1 MKKRENKVKLTI
13 ATGTGSIEKAWI
25 KELIKRAI
33 VHPSA
38 PIER

>member
-1 MKKRENKVKLTI
+1 MKPQANNAKVTM
-13 ATGTGSIEKAWI
+13 ATGTGSISNTWI

-33 VHPSA
+33 VQPNA